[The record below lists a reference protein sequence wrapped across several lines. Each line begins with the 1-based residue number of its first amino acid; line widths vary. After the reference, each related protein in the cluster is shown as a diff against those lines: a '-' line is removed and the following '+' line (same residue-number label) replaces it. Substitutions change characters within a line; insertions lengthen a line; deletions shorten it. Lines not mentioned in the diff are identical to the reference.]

1 MQHHRVTYSSKGQ
14 KVAWVQATNE
24 VPQPHLKPGTLES
37 LKASENLKPTLSVE
51 EHQKK
56 LMATLDL
63 SGLDE
68 WPEEKV
74 KCAHG
79 LLMEY
84 HDIFSLND
92 NELGCAS
99 QVKHSIQVMD
109 DEPFKE
115 WFRCIPPPLLEE
127 VRTHVNDMLQAG
139 AI

>member
-1 MQHHRVTYSSKGQ
+1 M
-14 KVAWVQATNE
+14 
-24 VPQPHLKPGTLES
+24 
-37 LKASENLKPTLSVE
+37 E
-51 EHQKK
+51 EHQEK

-63 SGLDE
+63 SGLNN

-74 KCAHG
+74 SHAHE

-84 HDIFSLND
+84 HDIFSLDD

-99 QVKHSIQVMD
+99 QVKHSIKVTD

-115 WFRCIPPPLLEE
+115 QFRHIPQPLLEE